1 MESRA
6 KKEENFDSP
15 TLINYLKQDIPI
27 EEIRDYSSSGR
38 IESIDFV
45 KGFAIIFIILAHY
58 AAVWLNED
66 WYFVYGL
73 AFMFLD

>member
-1 MESRA
+1 MESNQ

-15 TLINYLKQDIPI
+15 TLINFLRQDIPV

-45 KGFAIIFIILAHY
+45 KVLQ
-58 AAVWLNED
+58 
-66 WYFVYGL
+66 
-73 AFMFLD
+73 